1 MIPTH
6 PRRPLAFALV
16 CGILLTACAAAPD
29 RRPATA
35 HDATGTL
42 STRPA
47 PVRADVVLSDEPTTI
62 FGIEGR
68 SILTPSYRIFL
79 TERDPVVARRIPVF
93 LESALAHY
101 RTLLAPLPA
110 PDRQMQTYILANRSQ
125 WAALTRR
132 LVPEQ
137 AETYLKIRAGG
148 FAAQGRA
155 LLFNIGSRAT
165 FATCAH
171 EGWHQYTQRVFR
183 QPLPIWLEEG
193 IATLMEGYRWA
204 EDTPHRPD
212 FRPWAN
218 IDRFDRLRELVLA
231 GRAFSLRQLL
241 TQRPQDLLNTVDNE
255 RALDYYAQVWALAH
269 FLAEGDQGRYR
280 PGLEAMLIDAQQG
293 RFFRRVRTE
302 AGPHAFARLARR
314 RVGDAPFRI
323 YISDDIDAA
332 EVSYASFLHKITAV
346 GTRGAIA
353 EGVSPL
359 TTR

>member
-1 MIPTH
+1 MS
-6 PRRPLAFALV
+6 RFRLQ
-16 CGILLTACAAAPD
+16 AAPLLGAILCTLAACSTGPSD
-29 RRPATA
+29 SPARSDPTA
-35 HDATGTL
+35 TL
-42 STRPA
+42 SARTS
-47 PVRADVVLSDEPTTI
+47 PVPADVVLSDEPTSI

-68 SILTPSYRIFL
+68 SIVTPSYRIFL

-101 RTLLAPLPA
+101 RSVLAPLPA
-110 PDRQMQTYILANRSQ
+110 PEQQMQTYILADRSQ
-125 WAALTRR
+125 WVALTRR

-148 FAAQGRA
+148 FANRGRA

-183 QPLPIWLEEG
+183 QGLPIWLEEG

-204 EDTPHRPD
+204 EDDPRRPE
-212 FRPWAN
+212 FRTWAN

-231 GRAFSLRQLL
+231 DRAFTLTQLL

-269 FLAEGDQGRYR
+269 FLAEGDGGRYR
-280 PGLEAMLIDAQQG
+280 PGLEAMLSDAQRG
-293 RFFRRVRTE
+293 RFYGRVRRE
-302 AGPHAFARLARR
+302 AGPRAFAQLVRR
-314 RVGDAPFRI
+314 RVGDAPFRL
-323 YISDDIDAA
+323 YITDDIDAA
-332 EVSYASFLHKITAV
+332 NASYARFLRRITAV